1 MRYISIYIIPT
12 FCSSLILIK
21 YNLPQYLFHA
31 IRYSSDVILHF
42 HYLKWFDAVFFTLKC
57 TEKTSYFSG
66 LQERKYTKVS
76 RQRNMIL
83 SSILTLLKINLS
95 YWELFGPFLLNNS
108 LRLLKDLDWITLT
121 FYLNSNIHTFLIS
134 HGGYLLNSTLYT
146 KFLVSDFR

>member
-42 HYLKWFDAVFFTLKC
+42 HYLKCFDAVFFTLKC
-57 TEKTSYFSG
+57 TEKTGYFSA

-83 SSILTLLKINLS
+83 SSILTLLINLS
-95 YWELFGPFLLNNS
+95 YWELFGPFFIKWFIKAIEGFGLKYIYVLFEFKHTHCFLL
-108 LRLLKDLDWITLT
+108 LT
-121 FYLNSNIHTFLIS
+121 EAW
-134 HGGYLLNSTLYT
+134 
-146 KFLVSDFR
+146 